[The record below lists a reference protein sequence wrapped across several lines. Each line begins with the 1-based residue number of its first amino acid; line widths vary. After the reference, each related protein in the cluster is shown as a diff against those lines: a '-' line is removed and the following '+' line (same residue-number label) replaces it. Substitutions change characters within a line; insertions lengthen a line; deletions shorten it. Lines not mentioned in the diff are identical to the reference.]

1 MDDFY
6 AACREKV
13 QNADDPAAAVD
24 ELMMISLHDLP
35 QVQICTFAEQA
46 VTLLS
51 VIFQTQNS
59 CPQNLTIRFQRIRQQ
74 LAATL
79 DYMEQIMLEEKEFPS
94 SQQSDGCW
102 W

>member
-6 AACREKV
+6 KECQEKV
-13 QNADDPAAAVD
+13 QNADDPLAAID

-51 VIFQTQNS
+51 VIFQTANS
-59 CPQNLTIRFQRIRQQ
+59 SPQNLTNKFAQVRQQ
-74 LAATL
+74 LNAVLNFMERIMAA
-79 DYMEQIMLEEKEFPS
+79 EKEFPS